1 MSLPYAIFMAARVT
15 GKPLEFFQQ
24 LPAREAVK
32 LKNLVVGFS
41 LRRGWGGIPPP
52 EIRKACVALSL
63 QLHSGIDYFLEMSL
77 EDLNDLAKV
86 VMEYAQEQSHGTGHQ
101 NRR

>member
-1 MSLPYAIFMAARVT
+1 M
-15 GKPLEFFQQ
+15 
-24 LPAREAVK
+24 
-32 LKNLVVGFS
+32 
-41 LRRGWGGIPPP
+41 
-52 EIRKACVALSL
+52 ALSL

-86 VMEYAQEQSHGTGHQ
+86 VMEYAKKQNHGTGHQ

>member
-1 MSLPYAIFMAARVT
+1 M
-15 GKPLEFFQQ
+15 
-24 LPAREAVK
+24 
-32 LKNLVVGFS
+32 
-41 LRRGWGGIPPP
+41 
-52 EIRKACVALSL
+52 

-86 VMEYAQEQSHGTGHQ
+86 VMEYVQEQNHGTGHQ